1 VFRGGQAKLNASV
14 KNGTASYQ
22 WSPSIGLSDA
32 YAASPV
38 AKPTKTTTYTVT
50 AIQNGCSSTAKVTVA
65 VARNIAAPNVF
76 TPNGDGK
83 NDVYKIPVD
92 NSVTVKDISIF
103 NNKGKLVYQA
113 TDASKPWDG
122 TNKGVPAE
130 AGTYT
135 VVITGTNASG
145 KVSIKSDVELV
156 R

>member
-1 VFRGGQAKLNASV
+1 MS
-14 KNGTASYQ
+14 
-22 WSPSIGLSDA
+22 
-32 YAASPV
+32 
-38 AKPTKTTTYTVT
+38 
-50 AIQNGCSSTAKVTVA
+50 
-65 VARNIAAPNVF
+65 
-76 TPNGDGK
+76 PNGDGK

-113 TDASKPWDG
+113 TDNSKPWDG

-135 VVITGTNASG
+135 IVITGTNASG